1 MYINTTWKQFGF
13 IFPADDVFECVLQ
26 SASCNFNI
34 QPLNFCCIIL
44 FVMTSSRSYSI
55 WIYLNPLHIN
65 KAVKSLFHL
74 CSRTTLPY
82 YKGSG
87 LSLNQLVKWPFI
99 LHSTVPL
106 WEPKPQWI
114 NYAVKTVTFQP
125 AAPIGAESHFT
136 PQVSLKK
143 SFSSVLQMGIFRILR
158 CF

>member
-1 MYINTTWKQFGF
+1 MCLI
-13 IFPADDVFECVLQ
+13 VFSRVQ
-26 SASCNFNI
+26 AAVSTSI

-65 KAVKSLFHL
+65 NAVKSLFHL
-74 CSRTTLPY
+74 CSRTTLAY

-87 LSLNQLVKWPFI
+87 LSLNQLVKRPFI

-106 WEPKPQWI
+106 WELKPQWI

-136 PQVSLKK
+136 LRVSLKK

-158 CF
+158 CLKKQLNIIFHFQ